1 MDETAIVKALADQW
15 PMVAVILLTFFRG
28 ARGAVAYLHDL
39 ERKIDA
45 ALAAQVA
52 HGKRI
57 EEGFGEIAQALRQG
71 VAELRD
77 RTARHSQILGAVQ
90 SEVSQVTGRVEAL
103 ERSGTRPAPTPLRP
117 IQ

>member
-1 MDETAIVKALADQW
+1 MDETAIVKALTDQW

-57 EEGFGEIAQALRQG
+57 EDGFGEIAQALRQG

-103 ERSGTRPAPTPLRP
+103 ERSGSRVTAPPLRP
-117 IQ
+117 VQ